1 MLETLILGA
10 GPGGTGPLVWAAQI
24 GALRSWLDAG
34 VMLVDRNDAIGG
46 TIGRYI
52 INSDTLG
59 GVYLEFLGTRS
70 AREVFEPLVR
80 DPTTRALECMRR
92 GYPPLSAVGRYFQR
106 FGTVLAQFLGTSDGA
121 EFVSRASVR
130 TLSYRADGALTAEIA
145 EAGGGTANVTAK
157 SVILALGGRHDWASP
172 RHTEILPGVRL
183 ADCPAAK
190 VMPSEQLFT
199 AEGRRRAAA
208 VIGTGSSRRVVILG
222 GSHSAFSA
230 AWVMT
235 TLMPE
240 VTFGPGD
247 IRILMRREPPIFYES
262 RAAAE
267 ADGYPVSAADI
278 CPRTLRVNRLG
289 GLRSDGRDLW
299 RRLTRRRDTEPE
311 ERVVMIPLREPA
323 LSPATL
329 RQYLDDAALIV
340 SAFGYRA
347 RTVPIFD
354 ADGRRIALNADRGGP
369 AVDSDARV
377 LDADGKPLANLFGIG
392 LGTSYR
398 PLASMG
404 GEASFAGQLNSLW
417 LYQNDVGRVVYQGIG
432 PSLRQSG
439 RRFSRG
445 LRGPGKLAAV

>member
-24 GALRSWLDAG
+24 GALRSWLNAG
-34 VMLVDRNDAIGG
+34 VMLVDRSDAIGG

-59 GVYLEFLGTRS
+59 GVYLEFLGSRS
-70 AREVFEPLVR
+70 AREVFGPLVR
-80 DPTTRALECMRR
+80 HPATRELERMRHA
-92 GYPPLSAVGRYFQR
+92 YPPLSTVGRYFER
-106 FGTVLAQFLGTSDGA
+106 FGTALAQFFAENRGA
-121 EFVSRASVR
+121 EFVPRASIR
-130 TLSYRADGALTAEIA
+130 TLSYRPDGTLTAEIA
-145 EAGGGTANVTAK
+145 EASGGTANVAAK

-172 RHTEILPGVRL
+172 AAIEILPGVKL

-190 VMPSEQLFT
+190 IMPSELLFT
-199 AEGRRRAAA
+199 AEGRQRAAA
-208 VIGTGSSRRVVILG
+208 LIAAGSSRRVVVLG
-222 GSHSAFSA
+222 GRHSAFSA

-240 VTFGPGD
+240 VAFGPGD
-247 IRILMRREPPIFYES
+247 IRILMRREPPIFYEN
-262 RAAAE
+262 REAAE
-267 ADGYPVSAADI
+267 ADGYPVSSDDV

-299 RRLTRRRDTEPE
+299 RRLTHRRETEPE
-311 ERVVMIPLREPA
+311 ERVVMVPLRDPA
-323 LSPATL
+323 LSSATL
-329 RQYLDDAALIV
+329 RRYIDDAALIV
-340 SAFGYRA
+340 TAFGYRT

-354 ADGRRIALNADRGGP
+354 ADGRRIALNADRGGA
-369 AVDSDARV
+369 AVDADARM
-377 LDADGKPLANLFGIG
+377 LDAGGKPLANLFGIG
-392 LGTSYR
+392 LGNGYR

-404 GEASFAGQLNSLW
+404 GEASFSGQLNSLW

-432 PSLRQSG
+432 PAIRQSG

-445 LRGPGKLAAV
+445 LRGRGKLAVV